1 MRHSSQ
7 SISSSGF
14 TLVELV
20 VAVALVALVVGA
32 TLLVFWSGITL
43 WDRHQAES
51 TALWNSTEAVRRIM
65 ADARDAARCAVWA
78 RSGLSDALEV
88 ILPADTDANGNYVPA
103 WYQGKLIYREGQRV
117 IFYLSD
123 ATGAYDASGQ
133 ILWRGTISGA
143 SNPTRSNVA
152 PDTQWSLY
160 YNTRQGQLSGIE
172 SVTFATQDKDG
183 LYWVVITATAVA
195 QQAERPCRMEARGS
209 VYLQNRIA

>member
-1 MRHSSQ
+1 
-7 SISSSGF
+7 
-14 TLVELV
+14 
-20 VAVALVALVVGA
+20 VAVVTSA

-51 TALWNSTEAVRRIM
+51 AALRNSTEAVRRIM

-88 ILPADTDANGNYVPA
+88 ILPADTDADGNYVPV
-103 WYQGKLIYREGQRV
+103 WDHKKLIYREGKRL

-123 ATGAYDASGQ
+123 ATGGYNVGGQ
-133 ILWRGTISGA
+133 ILWRGTITGS

-160 YNTRQGQLSGIE
+160 YDTRQGQLSGIE
-172 SVTFATQDKDG
+172 SATFATQTKDG
-183 LYWVVITATAVA
+183 LYWVVISATAVA
-195 QQAERPCRMEARGS
+195 QQAAGPCRMQATGL
-209 VYLQNRIA
+209 VYLWNRIA